1 MCVGFYSV
9 FQYVTVQLQFLQ
21 FILQEGVLYLP
32 SKCAKTIW
40 ATLVANP
47 DACDWDRDVSNEM
60 VKEWFRCLVFAL
72 FALCLSIVQH
82 VQTATSI
89 YAPLALVSKVK

>member
-9 FQYVTVQLQFLQ
+9 FQYVTVQLQFLL

-60 VKEWFRCLVFAL
+60 VIEWFRCSLPRLLYV
-72 FALCLSIVQH
+72 CQ
-82 VQTATSI
+82 
-89 YAPLALVSKVK
+89 